1 MGATIMKQG
10 HKMKGRHMGPPPGR
24 GRGGGGRRRGRHP
37 EPPMTSTEELQA
49 WFAGNIPDDWFTDPV
64 QIRFD
69 RDEVIVTGALAKPKL
84 DKGGDEELAARA
96 RAGAFREESRDQRI
110 AIAERAEAT
119 FLRKVSWAVTVGETE
134 TEYSTAAAPVM
145 TRLRIEER
153 AVLDTLIAAGVAR
166 SRSEALAWTVRL
178 VADNESE
185 WIDKLRDAMTDLEA
199 VRHEGPS
206 PS

>member
-1 MGATIMKQG
+1 MKQG

-96 RAGAFREESRDQRI
+96 RAILANGELISAPSVQTPQVREGIVVSGTLDEVAARD
-110 AIAERAEAT
+110 
-119 FLRKVSWAVTVGETE
+119 L
-134 TEYSTAAAPVM
+134 AADLTSVFPVKF
-145 TRLRIEER
+145 E
-153 AVLDTLIAAGVAR
+153 
-166 SRSEALAWTVRL
+166 
-178 VADNESE
+178 
-185 WIDKLRDAMTDLEA
+185 LELS
-199 VRHEGPS
+199 G
-206 PS
+206 